1 MDTNWDVIVV
11 GAGHAGVEAAL
22 VAARM
27 GAKTIIVTIDIDR
40 VALMSCNP
48 AIGGLGKGHLVR
60 EIDALG
66 GEMGRAIDDT
76 GIQFRRLN
84 TRKGPAVQARRA
96 QADKRDYNLRM
107 KSALENQPGLSVK
120 QGLVDEII
128 VEKQRVTGVITSA
141 GETIRGKT
149 VILTTGTFLRGLM
162 HIGLNSEPGGREGD
176 IPADKLS
183 GSLNDAGFIVERLKT
198 GTCARL
204 DGRTID
210 YGGLEPQY
218 GDEPPL
224 PFSHFTD
231 KIEVDQVPCY
241 ITYTNEQTHDIIRE
255 GLDRSPLFT
264 GVIEGIGPR
273 YCPSIEDKVVRF
285 PDKPRHQVFLEPEG
299 RGTYE
304 VYPNGVSTSLPLD
317 IQIRYLRSIP
327 GLERVEMTRPG
338 YAIEYDYVPPTQ
350 LYPSLETKVVRNLY
364 LAGQING
371 TSGYEEAAGLGMMA
385 GINAVLRV
393 REREPII
400 LRRDQ
405 AYIGVMIDD
414 LVTMGVDE
422 PYRMFTSRAEYRLL
436 LREDNADLRLME
448 IGGDLGI
455 VSRETIDKLNE
466 KKRTI
471 TDEVER
477 LEGTRINPTPSFVKK
492 MEALSCI
499 PLKQPATMA
508 EMLRRS
514 DITPEIFKK
523 LFQVPDYI
531 PDDSLQQVFI
541 QCKYHEYLKRQED
554 QIERLSKTEN
564 VKIPHSFDFATVS
577 GLSRELREKLD
588 RVKPASLGQA
598 SRIPGMTPAAIGILD
613 VYIARI
619 KKHA

>member
-27 GAKTIIVTIDIDR
+27 GSKTIIVTIDIDR

-492 MEALSCI
+492 MEALSCV

-523 LFQVPDYI
+523 LFHVPDYI